1 MSLRNFDGT
10 LVASQVDGPTIVNN
24 TPASILPPAAVIKLP
39 PGYWDVGRKLT
50 IHAMGKT
57 TPVLSATTMRF
68 DVRLGAT
75 VVFDTGALN
84 NISAVGQSFPWRLN
98 IELTCRII
106 GSAAQLM
113 GIAKL
118 QSEAL
123 VGAPANTAGGNT
135 KLLAPVGA
143 PALGTAFDATVAQTL
158 DVFHTFGVSGADLTC
173 NQYRADS
180 NDAGYFVPGR
190 RQLGLRARGT
200 ANFLIAGFARDA
212 SGNPL
217 LSARILL
224 YRVARPGELVAEQA
238 SSGVDGSYSFTV
250 SDNGPYFIV
259 AYKSGAPDVAG
270 ATPFTVIP
278 TAI

>member
-10 LVASQVDGPTIVNN
+10 LVSSQVDGPQIVNN
-24 TPASILPPAAVIKLP
+24 TPASILPPAAVITLP

-57 TPVLSATTMRF
+57 TPVLAATTLRF

-75 VVFDTGALN
+75 VVFDTGALT
-84 NISAVGQSFPWRLN
+84 NIASVGQSFPWRLS

-106 GSAAQLM
+106 GNAAQLL
-113 GIAKL
+113 GLAKL

-123 VGAPANTAGGNT
+123 VGSPANTAGGNT
-135 KLLAPVGA
+135 KLNAPVGA
-143 PALGTAFDATVAQTL
+143 PALGTAFDATVANKL
-158 DVFHTFGVSGADLTC
+158 DVFHTFGATGADLTC
-173 NQYRADS
+173 NQYRAES
-180 NDAGYFVPGR
+180 NNSGFGVPGQKFLGMR
-190 RQLGLRARGT
+190 RQGT

-217 LSARILL
+217 LGARMLL
-224 YRVARPGELVAEQA
+224 YRAGRPQELVAEKQSDA
-238 SSGVDGSYSFTV
+238 VDGSYSFVV
-250 SDNGPYFIV
+250 SDNAAYFLV
-259 AYKSGAPDVAG
+259 AYKAGAPDVAG

-278 TAI
+278 VAI